1 MSNDNDDDL
10 PVVPTALSPTTTAAA
25 AAGVMFT
32 PGLVQSTTPTNSSP
46 LVTGSSTQSRLKPR
60 LGLFFDGGAQST
72 PLPTRTSALSSPEIS
87 SSSSMLL
94 SKLEKDRAQFA
105 SSKEMEH
112 RLRQELE
119 ESQNRLVLFQRHQ
132 YQQMGEKEHDREEGA
147 MRIHYEA
154 LVRDKDAAFQALMR
168 DKEAAFHATNRDKEA
183 AYQKKLMDVETEYR
197 ERLLKQQHDLET
209 HWQQRC
215 FDAGDSP

>member
-1 MSNDNDDDL
+1 MSTDNEDL
-10 PVVPTALSPTTTAAA
+10 PIVPPTILSPPPTAT
-25 AAGVMFT
+25 VMFT
-32 PGLVQSTTPTNSSP
+32 PSIVQSTTPNSSP
-46 LVTGSSTQSRLKPR
+46 LVISGSSIQSRLKPR
-60 LGLFFDGGAQST
+60 QGLFFDGGVQST
-72 PLPTRTSALSSPEIS
+72 PLPTTTRTSALSSPEIS

-105 SSKEMEH
+105 SNKEMEH

-119 ESQNRLVLFQRHQ
+119 ESQNRLVLFQHQQ

-168 DKEAAFHATNRDKEA
+168 EKESSYQTTSREKEI
-183 AYQKKLMDVETEYR
+183 AYQKKVMDVETEYR

-215 FDAGDSP
+215 FDAG